1 MTRLAPARPAALHS
15 ASRTGV
21 NGSAMTN
28 ELPAA
33 EVASPRAQAAKTVV
47 GGLVAVGVSLGLVVL
62 ASALG
67 WQNVQLSGTLLL
79 LGWVYLGFGVG
90 ELVFAGR
97 FRVVSM
103 LLAVLFGF
111 GGMLVS
117 FGAIHRLGFQ

>member
-1 MTRLAPARPAALHS
+1 
-15 ASRTGV
+15 
-21 NGSAMTN
+21 MTN
-28 ELPAA
+28 ELMT
-33 EVASPRAQAAKTVV
+33 VAPSPRAQAAKTLV

-62 ASALG
+62 AAALG

-79 LGWVYLGFGVG
+79 IGWVYLGFGVG
-90 ELVFAGR
+90 EFLFAGR

-117 FGAIHRLGFQ
+117 FAAIHRLGFR